1 MEKYQSDSAILPF
14 SRSRSIEVISEEEI
28 TTISDTEIM
37 SERQKPIQRQKKRK
51 IVKNAMSGFILRHD
65 LKEGDDFITWKRYHV
80 VTSDGILVF
89 SEAEN
94 FLIESRISLDA
105 ATVREVRI
113 RGQGA
118 LFLQTKGDLKMLLR
132 FRNRSDRGHWLR
144 SLKFQSTLQTL
155 NRQVD
160 FTPNKRR
167 QIFFIDGTEEFQL
180 QVETMRG
187 RVTSESDPTVTSSD
201 CEKTGQKRKGKF
213 VHNLKSKILKMSE
226 FVNCFGNLR
235 CD

>member
-28 TTISDTEIM
+28 TNVSD
-37 SERQKPIQRQKKRK
+37 SEVMHEKQKPIQRQKKRK

-65 LKEGDDFITWKRYHV
+65 LKEGDEIMNWKRYHV
-80 VTSDGILVF
+80 VTSDGIMVF
-89 SEAEN
+89 SAAEN
-94 FLIESRISLDA
+94 FLIESRVSLDG

-118 LFLQTKGDLKMLLR
+118 LFLQTKDNLKMLLR
-132 FRNRSDRGHWLR
+132 FRNRSDRGHWFR

-180 QVETMRG
+180 QVETTRG
-187 RVTSESDPTVTSSD
+187 HVTYETYDTA
-201 CEKTGQKRKGKF
+201 KAIQTGQKRKGKF
-213 VHNLKSKILKMSE
+213 VHNFKNKIRKMSE
-226 FVNCFGNLR
+226 LVNCFGNLR